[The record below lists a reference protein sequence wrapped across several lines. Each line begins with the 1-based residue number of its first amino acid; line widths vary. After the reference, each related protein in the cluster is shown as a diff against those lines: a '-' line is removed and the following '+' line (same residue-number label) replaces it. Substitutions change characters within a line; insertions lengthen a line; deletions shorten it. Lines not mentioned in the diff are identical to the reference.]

1 MATDFMPALV
11 EPTQGETVTIPM
23 ANNQLSPKV
32 SSFFTEANFQDP
44 HLVVDLEQVSLNYQ
58 NLNKAMPQAEIFYA
72 VKANPEQQ
80 ILQELADLGS
90 SFDAA
95 SLSEIESCLALGI
108 SADRISF
115 GNTIKKQ
122 RDIAAAFNKG
132 IRFFAFDSAEE
143 LRKLAESAP
152 GSHVFCRV
160 LVNCAGAEW
169 PLSNKFG
176 CSLEMAEQL
185 MIEAQQLG
193 LIPTGFSFH
202 VGSQQTQIHQW
213 GLALNQIK
221 MLYSSLKLRGIPL
234 THINLGGG
242 FPTQYTTD
250 IPSIEAY
257 GQGLELALEQQFGEQ
272 VPKILIEPGRYIV
285 GNAGI
290 IEAEVI
296 LVAQKQAQDER
307 RWVYL
312 DIGIFSGLAECMDE
326 AIKYPISIVGKE
338 SNTEVGSVI
347 LAGPSCDSV
356 DVLYKDVAYQL
367 PLDLKAGDKIRIHS
381 TGAYT
386 STYSSVG
393 FNGFPPLK
401 CVCI

>member
-1 MATDFMPALV
+1 MATDLMPALF
-11 EPTQGETVTIPM
+11 EPAQGEDITIPM
-23 ANNQLSPKV
+23 ASNPLSPRV
-32 SSFFTEANFQDP
+32 SSFLAEANFQDP
-44 HLVVDLEQVSLNYQ
+44 HLVVDLEQVLLNYQ
-58 NLNKAMPQAEIFYA
+58 NLDQAMPQAEIFYA
-72 VKANPEQQ
+72 VKANPERQ
-80 ILQELADLGS
+80 ILQVLADSGS

-95 SLSEIESCLALGI
+95 SLNEIESCLTLGI
-108 SADRISF
+108 DPDRISF

-122 RDIAAAFNKG
+122 RDIAAAFQKG
-132 IRFFAFDSAEE
+132 IRLFAFDSAEE
-143 LRKLAESAP
+143 LGKLAESAP

-160 LVNCAGAEW
+160 LVNCDGAEW

-176 CSLEMAEQL
+176 CSMEMAEQL
-185 MIEAQQLG
+185 MIEAQKLG
-193 LIPTGFSFH
+193 LIPTGLSFH

-213 GLALNQIK
+213 GLALGQIK
-221 MLYSSLKLRGIPL
+221 KLYSSLKLRGITL

-250 IPSIEAY
+250 IPSIAAY
-257 GQGLELALEQQFGEQ
+257 GQGLEFALEQQFGDQ
-272 VPKILIEPGRYIV
+272 IPKVLIEPGRYIV
-285 GNAGI
+285 GNAGV
-290 IEAEVI
+290 IEAEVV
-296 LVAQKQAQDER
+296 LVAQKQEGDER

-326 AIKYPISIVGKE
+326 AIKYPISILGKE
-338 SNTEVGSVI
+338 TCKEVGSVI

-356 DVLYKDVAYQL
+356 DVLYKETAYQL
-367 PLDLKAGDKIRIHS
+367 PLNLKAGDKVHIHS